1 MIDHYRILIIEDY
14 PNDIDLIRLGFEK
27 HDEFFL
33 DVAITGEEG
42 LEKMSEVAYD
52 LVSVDFALP
61 GISGLDVLEQIRKFD
76 QNVPVVMVTGR
87 DTEDLQVVAFQK
99 HATSYIAKSV
109 ESFKSLPLV
118 FEALIKESQ
127 FRSAENRMK
136 EELEQSEGLSKY
148 ILDNSPAGI
157 YVLQEGRFK
166 LVNPKFAEIFGCNPE
181 DLINE
186 PFCTVVNPGYFE
198 PANCWIQDE
207 TIEEVV
213 EDETSPTIHEF
224 KICGNDGKSSWIEA
238 HIIALDEH
246 EGRWV
251 FGNLV
256 DITER
261 KEREKALNRRNQELL
276 ALHNITLRSIHFEG
290 DLVDLLDGI
299 LSDAMAGLKDVELR
313 GAFLIEGGILVL
325 RHLDDSLEDLID
337 FMDNVAD
344 ELLLKEPRLSVI
356 SGAKSKRLWASA
368 PFTCRGE
375 ALGLLVAGGGDDME
389 STFNF
394 VKELARHIGDMVE
407 MFQLRKSVSRDR
419 LAI

>member
-1 MIDHYRILIIEDY
+1 MIDPYRILIIEDD

-33 DVAITGEEG
+33 DVAVTGEEG
-42 LEKMSEVAYD
+42 LEKMSEVAYG

-61 GISGLDVLEQIRKFD
+61 GISGLDVLEQIRTFD

-99 HATSYIAKSV
+99 HATSYMAKSV

-118 FEALIKESQ
+118 FEALIKEAR
-127 FRSAENRMK
+127 FRSAENKMK
-136 EELEQSEGLSKY
+136 EELEQSEVLSKY
-148 ILDNSPAGI
+148 ILDNSPVGI

-166 LVNPKFAEIFGCNPE
+166 LVNPKFAEIFECNPE

-207 TIEEVV
+207 TIEEGT
-213 EDETSPTIHEF
+213 EDETSPIIHEL
-224 KICGNDGKSSWIEA
+224 KICKNDGKGPWIEA
-238 HIIALDEH
+238 YITTLDKH
-246 EGRWV
+246 EERWV
-251 FGNLV
+251 LGNLV

-261 KEREKALNRRNQELL
+261 KEREKALSRRNQELL

-299 LSDAMAGLKDVELR
+299 VSDAMAGLKNVELS
-313 GAFLIEGGILVL
+313 GAFLIEGGTLVL

-337 FMDNVAD
+337 FMDEMD
-344 ELLLKEPRLSVI
+344 EEVLLKEPRRSVV
-356 SGAKSKRLWASA
+356 SGAKSKCFWASA
-368 PFTCRGE
+368 PLICRGE
-375 ALGLLVAGGGDDME
+375 ALGLLVAGGSDDME
-389 STFNF
+389 ATFNF
-394 VKELARHIGDMVE
+394 IKKLAKHIGEMVE
-407 MFQLRKSVSRDR
+407 MFQLHKFVSKDWPK
-419 LAI
+419 L